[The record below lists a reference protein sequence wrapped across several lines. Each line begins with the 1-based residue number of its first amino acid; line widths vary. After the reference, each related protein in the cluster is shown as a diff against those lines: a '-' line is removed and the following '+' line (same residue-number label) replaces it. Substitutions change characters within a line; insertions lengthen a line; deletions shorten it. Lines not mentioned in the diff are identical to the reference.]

1 MVSEIVKD
9 IFFLGQKSVPAT
21 KDDLDVAD
29 KLIDTLE
36 ANKDKC
42 VGLAAN
48 MIGIKKNIIIANI
61 HENYVVMFNP
71 VIVKK
76 DKEYDTREGCLSLDG
91 ERDCKRFKSI
101 EVEFYD
107 FKWKKRSLKLSGFS
121 AQIVQHE
128 IDHTNGIII

>member
-71 VIVKK
+71 VIVTK

-91 ERDCKRFKSI
+91 ERECKRFKSI
-101 EVEFYD
+101 KVEFYD
-107 FKWKKRSLKLSGFS
+107 VKWKKRSLKLSGFS

>member
-1 MVSEIVKD
+1 M
-9 IFFLGQKSVPAT
+9 
-21 KDDLDVAD
+21 AD

-61 HENYVVMFNP
+61 HEKYVVMFNP

-107 FKWKKRSLKLSGFS
+107 VKWKKRSLKLSGFS

>member
-48 MIGIKKNIIIANI
+48 MIGIKKNIIIAHIFLN
-61 HENYVVMFNP
+61 
-71 VIVKK
+71 KS
-76 DKEYDTREGCLSLDG
+76 CL
-91 ERDCKRFKSI
+91 F
-101 EVEFYD
+101 F
-107 FKWKKRSLKLSGFS
+107 
-121 AQIVQHE
+121 
-128 IDHTNGIII
+128 

>member
-1 MVSEIVKD
+1 MVSEIVRD
-9 IFFLGQKSVPAT
+9 IFFLGQKSVPAN

-76 DKEYDTREGCLSLDG
+76 IKNMTPGKDVFL
-91 ERDCKRFKSI
+91 
-101 EVEFYD
+101 
-107 FKWKKRSLKLSGFS
+107 
-121 AQIVQHE
+121 
-128 IDHTNGIII
+128 

>member
-91 ERDCKRFKSI
+91 ERECKRFKSI
-101 EVEFYD
+101 KVEFYD
-107 FKWKKRSLKLSGFS
+107 VKWKKRSLKLSGFS

>member
-91 ERDCKRFKSI
+91 ERECKRFKSI

-107 FKWKKRSLKLSGFS
+107 VKWKKRSLKLSGFS
-121 AQIVQHE
+121 SQIVQHE

>member
-91 ERDCKRFKSI
+91 VRDCKRFKSI